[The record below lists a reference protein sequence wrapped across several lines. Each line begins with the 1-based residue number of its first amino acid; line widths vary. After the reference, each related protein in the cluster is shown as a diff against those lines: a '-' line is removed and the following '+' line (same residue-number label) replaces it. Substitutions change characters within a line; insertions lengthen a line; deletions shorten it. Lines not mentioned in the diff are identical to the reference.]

1 VLNAVWFTAC
11 QFDDLTCIASICLVF
26 DFLFAALL
34 VLILSVFWWC
44 W

>member
-26 DFLFAALL
+26 LFAALL